1 MSEPGGPEVRVRT
14 DQRQDGS
21 RIAWVTIHNERKL
34 NSLNSSLM
42 QDFAS
47 AIARLAGD
55 EMLRAVVVTGAG
67 DKAFIGG
74 ADIDEMAALDASRA
88 EAFITRLHRCCDALR
103 ELPVPV
109 IARIQGYA
117 LGGGLELA
125 AACDLRIAAES
136 ARFGMP
142 EVKLGIPS
150 VIEAVLLPGLVGWG
164 RARHILLLG
173 ETFSAAEAETWGLVE
188 KVVPKQDL
196 DAGVEQWITSILEA
210 GPRAVRLQK
219 KLIREWENLPLRDA
233 IQAGIRAFTAAWESE
248 EPSQLMKDFQA
259 KKRNRNVAGQERR
272 ESSNP
277 PV

>member
-47 AIARLAGD
+47 AIAQLAGH